1 MERIEK
7 PKYEYLLLAIDDEVT
22 SINMINNA
30 IERHQDDFFQVQQY
44 KELKE
49 EYTKQLL
56 ELLKEVFNNFNI
68 HIQLKYQRDF
78 VEDFNQI
85 ENLLALIEQ
94 ANKSIDFHKQAD
106 ILDENSIENYENLR
120 LKYINEI
127 VVILHAINTPLKI
140 LA

>member
-127 VVILHAINTPLKI
+127 VVILHTINTPLKI